1 LEVVQRLKAVRIS
14 ESLRSRASTNG
25 KMATLKALIPLLV
38 LAALS
43 IGIGVISPRFLTLSN
58 FVRVSSSAAVPLILV
73 CGMTF
78 IILIG
83 SIDLSVEGNLAVAA
97 VTVGQIGSQF
107 SDSPWIL
114 LVFPLV
120 TLLGALI
127 GFLNGAVHV
136 YLRVPS
142 LLTSLG
148 FGFAGLGVATLFVA
162 GGSITITDSW
172 IRGAAFYRLLGLPM
186 AVWIASCALL
196 AALYIQTYTRLGRW
210 AYVLGGG
217 EDIAVLSGIPV
228 RRVRIALF
236 TLAGA
241 FFGLAGGILAA
252 QLGLAQI
259 QITTGYLFTSITGVV
274 VGGTALTGGVGGIL
288 NSIVGVFVVT
298 VLANGMVLMG
308 IPTAAQLG
316 VQGILTVMAVATSL
330 DRKRLASVK

>member
-1 LEVVQRLKAVRIS
+1 M
-14 ESLRSRASTNG
+14 T
-25 KMATLKALIPLLV
+25 MAKVKTLIPLLV
-38 LAALS
+38 LIALCLA
-43 IGIGVISPRFLTLSN
+43 IGLIAPRFLTVSN
-58 FVRVSSSAAVPLILV
+58 FIRLCTGAAVPLILV

-97 VTVGQIGSQF
+97 VTVGQVGLQF
-107 SDSPWIL
+107 GGTPWIL

-120 TLLGALI
+120 TIVGALI

-142 LLTSLG
+142 FLTSLG
-148 FGFAGLGVATLFVA
+148 FGFVGVGVATLFVA
-162 GGSITITDSW
+162 GGSITITDAW
-172 IRGAAFYRLLGLPM
+172 IRGAAFYRVLGLPM
-186 AVWIASCALL
+186 AVCVAVAALL
-196 AALYIQTYTRLGRW
+196 VALYIQNYTRLGRW

-217 EDIAVLSGIPV
+217 EDIAILSGIPV
-228 RRVRIALF
+228 RRVRLALY

-241 FFGLAGGILAA
+241 FFGLGGGILAA
-252 QLGLAQI
+252 QLGLGQI
-259 QITTGYLFTSITGVV
+259 QITTGYLFTTITAVV

-298 VLANGMVLMG
+298 VLSNGMVLMG

-316 VQGILTVMAVATSL
+316 VQGILTVIAVATSL
-330 DRKRLASVK
+330 DRKRLVSVK